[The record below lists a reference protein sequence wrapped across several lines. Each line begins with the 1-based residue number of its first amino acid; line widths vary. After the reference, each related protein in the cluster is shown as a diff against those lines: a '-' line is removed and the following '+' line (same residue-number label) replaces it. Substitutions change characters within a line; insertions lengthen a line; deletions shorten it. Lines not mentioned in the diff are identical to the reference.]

1 MKKSIIFVLLIFS
14 SVFLFSQTKITYNG
28 SGNYMFRERTDL
40 RQYTNGKYV
49 GLVSRVVSSFII
61 PVSYEDGYLYEGN
74 FFLQQE
80 TNRNASSVTP
90 TINDNITSSF
100 KINSDGKLTMI
111 EDNGYPSFRSFPTF
125 PENEINIG
133 DTWTGEAIRAVD
145 PLNKGVVTRMKIYVQ
160 YTYKADEYLNG
171 EPVYVISALWATR
184 YGIGS
189 GSSYIDWGGDKDLK
203 KASGKH
209 EATIYVSKLS
219 GNMLIARDNV
229 DEMFE
234 YTDGNRVQF
243 RGNISLFTEYPPTYD
258 KTKLMPV
265 LKRII
270 GLNDKETEIISNKPE
285 VPVIVAK
292 ADNIPSKNEN
302 KVENTEVFNTDTNNN
317 IDNTIT
323 DSFITESLNYKQ
335 TDYNTNYNT
344 DNFDNNTDNKIAKS
358 EYISSELPMY
368 ETVGK
373 KSKIDVEVSSTPAGI
388 KLSINNLQFKADS
401 SELLPDEIERL
412 TKIAEILRSVP
423 GAQLLVEGHTADTGN
438 PVGEQNLSE
447 ERARAIAEALVQRGV
462 KPERFICKGHG
473 GKRPIAS
480 NNTPEGKAKNR
491 RVEITIL
498 D

>member
-1 MKKSIIFVLLIFS
+1 MKKIIILFFS
-14 SVFLFSQTKITYNG
+14 TFLSVFLFAQTKITYNG
-28 SGNYMFRERTDL
+28 SGNYVFRERTDL

-49 GLVSRVVSSFII
+49 GLVSRVISSFII

-80 TNRNASSVTP
+80 TNRNANTVTP
-90 TINDNITSSF
+90 KINENISSTF

-125 PENEINIG
+125 PEYEIKIG

-145 PLNKGVVTRMKIYVQ
+145 PLNKGIITRMKIFVQ

-189 GSSYIDWGGDKDLK
+189 GSSYLDWSGDKDLQ

-243 RGNISLFTEYPPTYD
+243 RGSISLFTEYPPAYD

-265 LKRII
+265 LKRVI
-270 GLNDKETEIISNKPE
+270 GLSDKETEIISNKPDI
-285 VPVIVAK
+285 PKIISK
-292 ADNIPSKNEN
+292 IDNSNTNGNEN
-302 KVENTEVFNTDTNNN
+302 YSNNEENITNFENSLVSYVDNDINQANDNSLSNKTEKLEEL
-317 IDNTIT
+317 IT
-323 DSFITESLNYKQ
+323 
-335 TDYNTNYNT
+335 
-344 DNFDNNTDNKIAKS
+344 
-358 EYISSELPMY
+358 SELPLY

-373 KSKIDVEVSSTPAGI
+373 KSKLDVEVSSTPAGI
-388 KLSINNLQFKADS
+388 KLLIKNLQFKPDSAELLS
-401 SELLPDEIERL
+401 SEINRL
-412 TKIAEILRSVP
+412 SQIAEILRSAT
-423 GAQLLVEGHTADTGN
+423 GTQLLVEGHTADTGN
-438 PVGEQNLSE
+438 PVGEQKLSE
-447 ERARAIAEALVQRGV
+447 ERARSIAEALVQRGV
-462 KPERFICKGHG
+462 KSERMICKGHG

-480 NNTPEGKAKNR
+480 NDTTEGKALNR

-498 D
+498 E

>member
-1 MKKSIIFVLLIFS
+1 MKKSIILVLLIFS

-80 TNRNASSVTP
+80 TNRNANSVSP
-90 TINDNITSSF
+90 KIDDNITSSF
-100 KINSDGKLTMI
+100 KINSEGKLTMI
-111 EDNGYPSFRSFPTF
+111 DDNGYPSFRSFPTF

-145 PLNKGVVTRMKIYVQ
+145 PLNKGVITRMKIYVQ

-189 GSSYIDWGGDKDLK
+189 GSSYIDWSGDKDLT

-234 YTDGNRVQF
+234 YTDGNRIQF
-243 RGNISLFTEYPPTYD
+243 RGNISLFTEYPPAYD
-258 KTKLMPV
+258 KTKLMPI
-265 LKRII
+265 LKRVI
-270 GLNDKETEIISNKPE
+270 GLNDKETNMISNKPE
-285 VPVIVAK
+285 LPVIVEK
-292 ADNIPSKNEN
+292 ADNIPQQNEN
-302 KVENTEVFNTDTNNN
+302 IFENT
-317 IDNTIT
+317 
-323 DSFITESLNYKQ
+323 
-335 TDYNTNYNT
+335 
-344 DNFDNNTDNKIAKS
+344 

-368 ETVGK
+368 ATVGK
-373 KSKIDVEVSSTPAGI
+373 NSNIDVEVSSTPAGI

-412 TKIAEILRSVP
+412 TKIAEILRTVP
-423 GAQLLVEGHTADTGN
+423 SAQLLVEGHTADTGN

-480 NNTPEGKAKNR
+480 NKTSEGKAKNR

>member
-80 TNRNASSVTP
+80 TNRNANSVSP
-90 TINDNITSSF
+90 KIDDNITSSF
-100 KINSDGKLTMI
+100 KINSEGKLTMI
-111 EDNGYPSFRSFPTF
+111 DDNGYPSFRSFPTF

-145 PLNKGVVTRMKIYVQ
+145 PLNKGVITRMKIYVQ

-292 ADNIPSKNEN
+292 ADNIPQQNEN
-302 KVENTEVFNTDTNNN
+302 IFENT
-317 IDNTIT
+317 
-323 DSFITESLNYKQ
+323 
-335 TDYNTNYNT
+335 
-344 DNFDNNTDNKIAKS
+344 

-373 KSKIDVEVSSTPAGI
+373 NSNIDVEVSSTPAGI

-480 NNTPEGKAKNR
+480 NKTPEGKAKNR

>member
-61 PVSYEDGYLYEGN
+61 PVSCEDGYLYEGN

-80 TNRNASSVTP
+80 TNRNANSVSP
-90 TINDNITSSF
+90 KIDDNITSSF
-100 KINSDGKLTMI
+100 KINSEGKLTMI
-111 EDNGYPSFRSFPTF
+111 DDNGYPSFRSFPTF

-133 DTWTGEAIRAVD
+133 DTWNGEAIRAVD
-145 PLNKGVVTRMKIYVQ
+145 PLNKGVITRMKIYVQ

-292 ADNIPSKNEN
+292 ADNIPQQNEN
-302 KVENTEVFNTDTNNN
+302 IFENT
-317 IDNTIT
+317 
-323 DSFITESLNYKQ
+323 
-335 TDYNTNYNT
+335 
-344 DNFDNNTDNKIAKS
+344 

-373 KSKIDVEVSSTPAGI
+373 NSNIDVEVSSTPAGI

>member
-80 TNRNASSVTP
+80 TNRNANSVSP
-90 TINDNITSSF
+90 KIDDNITSSF
-100 KINSDGKLTMI
+100 KINSEGKLTMI
-111 EDNGYPSFRSFPTF
+111 DDNGYPSFRSFPTF
-125 PENEINIG
+125 TENEINIG

-145 PLNKGVVTRMKIYVQ
+145 PLNKGVITRMKIYVQ

-292 ADNIPSKNEN
+292 ADNIPQQNEN
-302 KVENTEVFNTDTNNN
+302 IFENT
-317 IDNTIT
+317 
-323 DSFITESLNYKQ
+323 
-335 TDYNTNYNT
+335 
-344 DNFDNNTDNKIAKS
+344 

-373 KSKIDVEVSSTPAGI
+373 NSNIDVEVSSTPAGI

-480 NNTPEGKAKNR
+480 NKTPEGKAKNR

>member
-80 TNRNASSVTP
+80 TNRNANSVSP
-90 TINDNITSSF
+90 KIDDNITSSF
-100 KINSDGKLTMI
+100 KINSEGKLTMI
-111 EDNGYPSFRSFPTF
+111 DDNGYPSFRSFPTF

-145 PLNKGVVTRMKIYVQ
+145 PLNKGVITRMKIYVQ

-292 ADNIPSKNEN
+292 ADNIPQQNEN
-302 KVENTEVFNTDTNNN
+302 IFENT
-317 IDNTIT
+317 
-323 DSFITESLNYKQ
+323 
-335 TDYNTNYNT
+335 
-344 DNFDNNTDNKIAKS
+344 

-373 KSKIDVEVSSTPAGI
+373 NSNIDVEVSSTPAGI